1 MKLVVYYRL
10 FYGIDAHI
18 HFNSIEAMQKEVG
31 IHKDAD
37 FEYVTACIVCDDGSE
52 EIVYTGYKEI
62 MNAR

>member
-31 IHKDAD
+31 TLKDAD
-37 FEYVTACIVCDDGSE
+37 FEYVNACILCDDGSE
-52 EIVYTGYKEI
+52 EIVYLGYEEI
-62 MNAR
+62 MNAK